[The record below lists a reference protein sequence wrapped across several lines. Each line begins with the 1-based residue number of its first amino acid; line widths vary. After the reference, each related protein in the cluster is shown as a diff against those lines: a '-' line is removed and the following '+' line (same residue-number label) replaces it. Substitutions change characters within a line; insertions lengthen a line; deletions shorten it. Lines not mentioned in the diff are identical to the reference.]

1 MLAGIASCQLDRG
14 WPLNRE
20 RFVGPRQQRFHDV
33 GRLVPVELDPIDAG
47 SLQDRRDLRQR
58 RVDENPD
65 HLGAIAHRV
74 HDLPRPPN
82 PGASRRAGP
91 EIEADR
97 VRTELDTTHRVIDPS
112 QTADLYGYHARRM
125 GPNGVVV
132 QPVDSACRCETTV
145 LERAPFSPLDGHFAA
160 QGIRIDD
167 RAMETSAAA
176 RVQPSPREILDSVV
190 IRFAGDSGDGMQL
203 TGSQFTT
210 ATADAGNDLATF
222 PDFPAEIRAPAGTTY
237 GVSGYQIHFAAH
249 DVQTPGDAPDV
260 LVAMNPAAV
269 KVNTE
274 ALKPGGLLVVNV
286 GAFTPTNLK
295 KAGYEANPLEDGSLD
310 AFRVLALDIT
320 KMTLAA
326 VKHVGLGSKEANRC
340 KNMWTLGLMY
350 WLFGRDRSQTVAWL
364 ERKFEKRPKLA
375 EANIAALNAGHIYGE
390 NAELP
395 HGISA
400 YEVPAATLSPGEYR
414 NINGNEATA
423 WGLVTG
429 ARLAGLEMVYG
440 SYPITPASNLL
451 HHLAKLKH
459 HGVTTFQAED
469 EIAAVGAAVGAS
481 FGGAVGVTG
490 TSGPG
495 VALKSETIGLAIAA
509 ELPLVIVD
517 VQRGGPSTGLP
528 TKTEQSDL
536 LQAVWG
542 RNGDAPLAVLAAAT
556 PGDCFYMAIEAVR
569 IAVKYM
575 TPVMLLTDGY
585 VANSAE
591 PWPLPDLDAL
601 TPFPVEHHAD
611 PEGFHPFLRND
622 NTLAR
627 VWAIPGT
634 PGTEHRIGGLEKDR
648 HTGHISYD
656 PHNHHRMTQ
665 LRHDKIAGI
674 ARNLERAKVDQ
685 GEPEGDLLLVGWGST
700 YGSISQAVRV
710 LRERGHRV
718 SHMHLRHIWPL
729 QEGLGSVLHSFKS
742 VLVPELNNGQLVK
755 LLRAELDVDAES
767 LTRVTGQPFRIGGL
781 IEAVSERLRNGS

>member
-1 MLAGIASCQLDRG
+1 
-14 WPLNRE
+14 
-20 RFVGPRQQRFHDV
+20 
-33 GRLVPVELDPIDAG
+33 
-47 SLQDRRDLRQR
+47 
-58 RVDENPD
+58 
-65 HLGAIAHRV
+65 
-74 HDLPRPPN
+74 
-82 PGASRRAGP
+82 
-91 EIEADR
+91 
-97 VRTELDTTHRVIDPS
+97 
-112 QTADLYGYHARRM
+112 
-125 GPNGVVV
+125 
-132 QPVDSACRCETTV
+132 
-145 LERAPFSPLDGHFAA
+145 
-160 QGIRIDD
+160 
-167 RAMETSAAA
+167 METSAAA
-176 RVQPSPREILDSVV
+176 SVQPSPRETLDSVV

-249 DVQTPGDAPDV
+249 NVQTPGDAPDV
-260 LVAMNPAAV
+260 LVAMNPAAL
-269 KVNTE
+269 KVNGE
-274 ALKPGGLLVVNV
+274 ALKPGGLVVINT
-286 GAFTPTNLK
+286 GAFTANNLK
-295 KAGYEANPLEDGSLD
+295 KAGYEINPLEDGSLD
-310 AFRVLALDIT
+310 RFRVLALDIS

-326 VKHVGLGSKEANRC
+326 VKDVGLGSKEANRC

-350 WLFGRDRSQTVAWL
+350 WLFGRERDQTIAWL
-364 ERKFEKRPKLA
+364 QQKFAKRPKLA

-395 HGISA
+395 HGINA
-400 YEVPAATLSPGEYR
+400 YEVPSAELTPGEYR
-414 NINGNEATA
+414 NVNGNEATA

-429 ARLAGLEMVYG
+429 ARLAGLEMMYG

-451 HHLAKLKH
+451 HHLSRLKH
-459 HGVTTFQAED
+459 FGVTTFQAED
-469 EIAAVGAAVGAS
+469 EIAAVAAAVGAS
-481 FGGAVGVTG
+481 FGGAIGVTG

-495 VALKSETIGLAIAA
+495 VALKSETIGLAISA
-509 ELPLVIVD
+509 ELPLVVVD

-575 TPVMLLTDGY
+575 TPVMLLTDGFI
-585 VANSAE
+585 ANSSE

-601 TPFPVEHHAD
+601 RPFPVKHHDD
-611 PEGFHPFLRND
+611 PEGFHPFLRD
-622 NTLAR
+622 DRTRAR

-648 HTGHISYD
+648 NTGHISYD
-656 PHNHHRMTQ
+656 PHNHHLMTEA
-665 LRHDKIAGI
+665 RERKIAGI
-674 ARNLERAKVDQ
+674 ARDLDVAKVDQ
-685 GEPEGDLLLVGWGST
+685 GDPEGDLLLVGWGST
-700 YGSISQAVRV
+700 YGAISQAVRV
-710 LRERGHRV
+710 LRDEGHKV
-718 SHMHLRHIWPL
+718 SHLHLRHIWPL
-729 QEGLGSVLHSFKS
+729 PEGLRQVLHSFKS

-755 LLRAELDVDAES
+755 LLRAEMDVDAES